1 MRGNEQATILV
12 VDDDPDI
19 RLLIETALS
28 GLAHIVTADGV
39 DAARAQLSTRPDVVL
54 VDLEMPEG
62 RGEDVV
68 EALVSE
74 SPLSTIFV
82 VSAVRDVERTV
93 RLMQAGAEDFLVKPI
108 EPLVLRRRVEN
119 ALVRHR
125 LATQASARDLP
136 SGGGNNPALERL
148 QMGPS
153 GVMQG
158 LCRQIVTVASANM
171 TVLIQGETGV
181 GKELVA
187 RAVHAASARA
197 SAPFVTIN
205 CSALPRELIEAE
217 LFGHTAGAFTGA
229 SGSRGGLVKEA
240 AGGTLL
246 LDEVGELPLELQPRL
261 LRFLQE
267 GEVRPVGSDRTTRVD
282 VRVIAATNRNLRE
295 KVDAGEFREDLYFR
309 LRVLPLEVPPLR
321 DRPAD
326 IPALAEYF
334 LRDAADKAG
343 RTVRG
348 FEKPAL
354 RALMTQPW
362 PGNVRELENRVQRAV
377 VFAAGALVG
386 TADLGLDQPTTG
398 GSMPWPEDLMERPF
412 NEARDQIVADF
423 ERAYVAAAL
432 LTADGNVSEAAR
444 RSGLPRKSLWR
455 IAKRVGLAADRA
467 SRKAGQLETTSG
479 AGRVDASAPPDEEP
493 PDGEYLILAE
503 VRESYRLRAVA
514 TVDEIV
520 QRLVGTPG
528 LDEWTW
534 VKTSAHRLRGSGG
547 SYGLPQVSTLAG
559 QLEDAA
565 NGLDLPSSR
574 RLARELRAAL

>member
-1 MRGNEQATILV
+1 MAGSEPPTILV

-19 RLLIETALS
+19 RLLIETALA
-28 GLAHIVTADGV
+28 GLGHIVTAEGV
-39 DAARAQLSTRPDVVL
+39 ETARAMLSSKPDVVL
-54 VDLEMPEG
+54 VDLEMPG
-62 RGEDVV
+62 GSGEDVV
-68 EALVSE
+68 ETLVHE

-93 RLMQAGAEDFLVKPI
+93 RLMQAGAEDFLLKPI

-125 LATQASARDLP
+125 LATQASDRELP
-136 SGGGNNPALERL
+136 SAEANPSLARL

-153 GVMQG
+153 SVMQD
-158 LCRQIVTVASANM
+158 LCRQIVTVAGARM

-187 RAVHAASARA
+187 RAVHASSPR
-197 SAPFVTIN
+197 SSKPFVTVN
-205 CSALPRELIEAE
+205 CGALPRELIEAE

-267 GEVRPVGSDRTTRVD
+267 GEVRPVGSDRTVKVD
-282 VRVIAATNRNLRE
+282 VRVIAATHRNLRE
-295 KVDAGEFREDLYFR
+295 SVDAGEFREDLYFR
-309 LRVLPLEVPPLR
+309 LRVLPLEVPALR

-326 IPALAEYF
+326 IPALAEHF
-334 LRDAADKAG
+334 LREAASKAG

-354 RALMTQPW
+354 RALMTMPW

-377 VFAAGALVG
+377 VFATGGLV
-386 TADLGLDQPTTG
+386 TSTDLGMHTPATG
-398 GSMPWPEDLMERPF
+398 DSLPWPEALLTMAFAD
-412 NEARDQIVADF
+412 AREHVVADF
-423 ERAYVAAAL
+423 EHAYVAAAL
-432 LTADGNVSEAAR
+432 LAADGNVSEAAR

-455 IAKRVGLAADRA
+455 IAQRVGLAADRA
-467 SRKAGQLETTSG
+467 SRKAGQLESSG
-479 AGRVDASAPPDEEP
+479 GLGPVEINATPSEE
-493 PDGEYLILAE
+493 ELLLAK
-503 VRESYRLRAVA
+503 VREGYRERGRATA
-514 TVDEIV
+514 EEIR
-520 QRLVGTPG
+520 QRLAATPG
-528 LDEWTW
+528 LEDWTW
-534 VKTSAHRLRGSGG
+534 VKSCAHRLRGSGG
-547 SYGLPQVSTLAG
+547 SYGLPEVSDVAG

-565 NGLDLPSSR
+565 MGLDIVTSR
-574 RLARELRAAL
+574 RLAEELVAAL